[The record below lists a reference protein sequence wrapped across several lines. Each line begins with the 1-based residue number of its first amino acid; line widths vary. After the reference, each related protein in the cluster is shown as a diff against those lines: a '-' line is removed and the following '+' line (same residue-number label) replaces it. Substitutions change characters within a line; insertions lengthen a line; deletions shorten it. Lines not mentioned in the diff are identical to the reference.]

1 MIANKSFI
9 AIPDNAPN
17 PAAALVLADYLSS
30 VDNQASKLQFLGYAP
45 GIDAPLLS
53 EDAQMQLVEA
63 APELLGVTFAELA
76 EVRVPEANASLVEV
90 LETVWIEVIV
100 QGSER
105 PLLEIVEEALAARQ
119 N

>member
-1 MIANKSFI
+1 
-9 AIPDNAPN
+9 
-17 PAAALVLADYLSS
+17 
-30 VDNQASKLQFLGYAP
+30 
-45 GIDAPLLS
+45 
-53 EDAQMQLVEA
+53 MQLVEA